1 MEHKNTAST
10 EKATTDKANATTQE
24 QDEFKNLIP
33 GRDLKIMRIA
43 AGKTTAQMAS
53 EVGVKSRKT
62 IENWESSLSTPS
74 INQWM
79 QYCFL
84 TGHNPAAVIIE
95 TQKRNAED
103 PTKKLDI
110 DLKACKQL

>member
-1 MEHKNTAST
+1 MEHKNITTADKT
-10 EKATTDKANATTQE
+10 TATPQVHEDIN
-24 QDEFKNLIP
+24 NVIP
-33 GRDLKIMRIA
+33 GRDLKIMRVSV
-43 AGKTTAQMAS
+43 GKTTAQMAS

-62 IENWESSLSTPS
+62 IENWEASVSTPS

-79 QYCFL
+79 EYCFL
-84 TGHNPAAVIIE
+84 TGHDPAAVIIE

-110 DLKACKQL
+110 NLEACKQA